1 MKKIIALILISL
13 IFLLS
18 VPAHAAD
25 RRSNPYKSKQIY
37 ERRQRI
43 QQSGDVNRFYKQ
55 PVRIDWV
62 FINGRARMAL
72 FFNR

>member
-1 MKKIIALILISL
+1 MKKLIALILISL
-13 IFLLS
+13 IFLFS
-18 VPAHAAD
+18 APASAAD
-25 RRSNPYKSKQIY
+25 RRENPYKSKQIY
-37 ERRQRI
+37 ERRKRI

-62 FINGRARMAL
+62 FINGRARMAI